1 MPTGLSDA
9 GEDLCDAAVREVL
22 GVQPAA
28 TTEIAVTGAS
38 GAGEGSGSSEV
49 NSAGTATAVVRAVV
63 PSVPSMVA
71 SRLPNGIRPGQ
82 SVLYHMVD

>member
-1 MPTGLSDA
+1 VVKVVSEDPTWSS
-9 GEDLCDAAVREVL
+9 
-22 GVQPAA
+22 VQPAA

-38 GAGEGSGSSEV
+38 GAGEGINSD
-49 NSAGTATAVVRAVV
+49 SAGATAQSVVRTVV
-63 PSVPSMVA
+63 PPVPSMVA

>member
-1 MPTGLSDA
+1 VVKAVSEDPTWSA
-9 GEDLCDAAVREVL
+9 
-22 GVQPAA
+22 VQPA

-63 PSVPSMVA
+63 PPVPSMVA

-82 SVLYHMVD
+82 SVLYRMVD